1 MQYYGYDYDYA
12 TTARAAVLSP
22 WCTATNP
29 FGDVTLVAD
38 NRSVQFRQFGCSKV
52 GCPGVVLAV
61 LYWVLSSFLRSLY
74 SNFSSAAHSAV
85 RN

>member
-38 NRSVQFRQFGCSKV
+38 NRSVQFRQFGCS
-52 GCPGVVLAV
+52 
-61 LYWVLSSFLRSLY
+61 
-74 SNFSSAAHSAV
+74 
-85 RN
+85 